1 MEHLIYSPAV
11 AYVVYIAILFVSAM
25 ALPVGSEVAT
35 LTAGALASGELHPGP
50 HLSLPVVIVV
60 GIVAEI
66 AGSGAGYAIGRYGG
80 RAIVDRWGRF
90 ILLTHK
96 DLDRA
101 DAWFA
106 RHGDLTVLIGRFIPL
121 VRSFVSLVAGIGE
134 MTVWKFFTFTTIASA
149 IWVTAVASIGYA
161 LGASIHHVLK
171 GFSYAGIIAG
181 AILILVI
188 AAGIIHRVMISRS
201 ERMTPADGPPVPS
214 NEP

>member
-11 AYVVYIAILFVSAM
+11 AYVVFFSILFVSAM
-25 ALPVGSEVAT
+25 AIPVGSEIAT

-50 HLSLPVVIVV
+50 HLSLPVVIIV
-60 GIVAEI
+60 GTVAEV

-80 RAIVDRWGRF
+80 RTIVDRWGKY

-106 RHGDLTVLIGRFIPL
+106 RRGDLTVLIGRFIPL

-134 MTVWKFFTFTTIASA
+134 MTVWKFFTFTAIASA
-149 IWVTAVASIGYA
+149 IWVSAMASIGYA
-161 LGASIHHVLK
+161 LGSSIHHVLK
-171 GFSYAGIIAG
+171 GFSYAGIVAG
-181 AILILVI
+181 VIVILII
-188 AAGIIHRVMISRS
+188 AVGIVHRVVTSRS
-201 ERMTPADGPPVPS
+201 ERRSAAEGQAVTS